1 MKGIITHRDNIQEDI
16 ARYRYIE
23 GDIAMVK
30 KDWRTN
36 CMDENDTT
44 KMTKNVIRT
53 LRWTFLK
60 YHEHFSGNCG
70 SNMWVN
76 MHWWWSLCYPIK
88 RQD

>member
-1 MKGIITHRDNIQEDI
+1 MKGIITHSDNIQEDI
-16 ARYRYIE
+16 ARYRYIQ

-53 LRWTFLK
+53 LKWTFLM
-60 YHEHFSGNCG
+60 YNIMNILVVTVEVICEWTCTDGGLF
-70 SNMWVN
+70 VI
-76 MHWWWSLCYPIK
+76 P
-88 RQD
+88 